1 MYRGYTMIELEK
13 LNRNEAV
20 RYLGGAGIRLNY
32 RMDVLMDECEK
43 AVLEKASSKY
53 LYVEKDLPCP
63 QIMGGK
69 DIESHLNGCEKAIV
83 MCATVGSEVDK
94 LIRISQI
101 SDMARAVVMDSL
113 ASVAVEQVCNAF
125 DKIIAEKY
133 SDYNMT
139 FRFSP
144 GYGDYPIELQKIILQ
159 MLDAPKKIGLC
170 TNDNFLLTPT
180 KSVTAVLGL
189 SKNPIERKKRGCA
202 ICNMRETC
210 KFRRKGL
217 HCGV

>member
-1 MYRGYTMIELEK
+1 MIELEK

-43 AVLEKASSKY
+43 AVLEKASPKY
-53 LYVEKDLPCP
+53 LYVEKNLPCP

-83 MCATVGSEVDK
+83 MCATVGSGVDK

>member
-43 AVLEKASSKY
+43 AVLEKASPKY

-69 DIESHLNGCEKAIV
+69 DIESHLNDCEKAIV